1 MNCRTPSEPAASV
14 TLWFHYE
21 GPTEPMLS
29 RQKSVQNTHREVW
42 LSFARHPEHK
52 KLFQAD
58 RLSGLRV
65 GFSTLYSKRPK
76 LTDVA

>member
-1 MNCRTPSEPAASV
+1 MNCRTPSEPVQSVKPWFHFDDRTVV
-14 TLWFHYE
+14 TLYQLRLVSFTTVE
-21 GPTEPMLS
+21 ES
-29 RQKSVQNTHREVW
+29 

-52 KLFQAD
+52 KLLQAD